1 MTNGGPSTERPI
13 NSMLLED
20 ILREVDGSPSSYA
33 RASRIISEGEFGQ
46 LAPVNVAVL
55 STFTFDLVGPFLVV
69 ESARRGMRVNP
80 FFAPFNQLEQQV
92 LDKGS
97 ALYQSDPGV
106 VVIASRIDEIAPPLV
121 ERFVSLGQEDVVT
134 EIANVTERVRGL
146 IKGIR
151 QHSQATVLVFNF
163 APPSYLSAGLA
174 DTGLGMSQTS
184 AIQQANDQLAQVC
197 RSETGA
203 FVFDYARLVTESGQ
217 RNWQDPKLWYLGRV
231 PMGSNA
237 QLKTGKSLSRYI
249 RAARFPASKC
259 LVVDLDNTMWG
270 GVIGEDGVGGIALG
284 EEFPGSV
291 YKSFQRRLLSLRDQ
305 GILLAIASKNN
316 ESDVLEVFEKHSDCV
331 LSLDDFA
338 ARQIHWNDKASSL
351 RGIAEELNI
360 STDALAFF
368 DDSPVEREWVRSQ
381 MPEVT
386 VIDVPEDPM
395 GYADTLENSGAF
407 DNLSISQEDLQR
419 PDMYRQEAQR
429 RDLQKVQQSPEE
441 FFKQLEM
448 SATIGFL
455 DQDTL
460 PRVAQ
465 LMAKTNQFN
474 LTNRRHTAQDLQAM
488 TETGGLGLWMRLT
501 DRFGDNGLIAVAVAV
516 SESACQ
522 WKIDTF
528 LMSCRVAGRKVESAF
543 LGVLCGI
550 VQQKGGQSV
559 MGEYISTAKNG
570 MVSQFYQD
578 HGFHG
583 VDDEGKL
590 WHWDFSDGALPVPEF
605 ISVNIEGD
613 DSSGG

>member
-1 MTNGGPSTERPI
+1 
-13 NSMLLED
+13 MLLED
-20 ILREVDGSPSSYA
+20 ILREVDGSPSSYT
-33 RASRIISEGEFGQ
+33 RASRLIGEGEFDQ
-46 LAPVNVAVL
+46 LAPVNVGVL
-55 STFTFDLVGPFLVV
+55 STFTFDLVSPFLVV
-69 ESARRGMRVNP
+69 ESARRGMKVSP

-97 ALYQSDPGV
+97 ALYQNDPGV
-106 VVIASRIDEIAPPLV
+106 VVIASRLEELAPPLI

-134 EIANVTERVRGL
+134 EIANVTERVGGL
-146 IKGIR
+146 VQGIR

-163 APPSYLSAGLA
+163 APPSHLSAGLA
-174 DTGLGMSQTS
+174 DTGLAMSQTS
-184 AIQQANDQLAQVC
+184 AVQQTNDQLARVC

-217 RNWQDPKLWYLGRV
+217 RKWQDPKLWYLGRI

-259 LVVDLDNTMWG
+259 LAVDLDNTLWG
-270 GVIGEDGVGGIALG
+270 GIIGEEGVGGIALG

-316 ESDVLEVFEKHSDCV
+316 EADAQEVFEKHSDCV
-331 LSLDDFA
+331 LGLDDFA

-351 RGIAEELNI
+351 RAIAEELNI
-360 STDALAFF
+360 GTDALAFF

-395 GYADTLENSGAF
+395 GYADALENSGAF

-419 PDMYRQEAQR
+419 PEMYRQEGQR
-429 RDLQKVQQSPEE
+429 KDLQRAQQSPEE

-465 LMAKTNQFN
+465 LVAKTNQFN
-474 LTNRRHTAQDLQAM
+474 LTNRRHTAQELLAM
-488 TETGGLGLWMRLT
+488 TASGGLGLWMRLG
-501 DRFGDNGLIAVAVAV
+501 DR
-516 SESACQ
+516 
-522 WKIDTF
+522 
-528 LMSCRVAGRKVESAF
+528 
-543 LGVLCGI
+543 
-550 VQQKGGQSV
+550 
-559 MGEYISTAKNG
+559 
-570 MVSQFYQD
+570 
-578 HGFHG
+578 
-583 VDDEGKL
+583 
-590 WHWDFSDGALPVPEF
+590 
-605 ISVNIEGD
+605 
-613 DSSGG
+613 